1 MAGQGTDGR
10 RRRDV
15 TAGHP
20 GFVNRDGTREL
31 AAYTW
36 PAPSSVISGGR
47 RWPQAEEFDTDDPR
61 LRAGTA
67 WLHSISAAV
76 RTERFARGLS
86 REQLSDLA
94 RVSYNA
100 IKDLES
106 GLRWPSW
113 QTLASVCAALHLD
126 IAVSRSHGDQ
136 PSG

>member
-1 MAGQGTDGR
+1 VAGQGTDGR
-10 RRRDV
+10 RRRDE

-20 GFVNRDGTREL
+20 GFVNPDGTRDI

-36 PAPSSVISGGR
+36 PAPSSVITGGR

-67 WLHSISAAV
+67 WLQSNSAAV

-86 REQLSDLA
+86 RQQLSDLA
-94 RVSYNA
+94 GVSCNA

-113 QTLASVCAALHLD
+113 QTLASVCAVLHRNL
-126 IAVSRSHGDQ
+126 AVSRSHDGQ